1 MAQKRTTESKRRRL
15 LQALAGGLL
24 AAASPAI
31 RAQALGKVPREL
43 QPGQSI
49 YDLKGPVSVN
59 GVNATPNTV
68 ISPNATISTGERGQ
82 IVFVVGKDAFLLREN
97 STLSL
102 AGTNVLVQTLR
113 LATGALLSVF
123 GKSKHELLVPTAVIG
138 IRGTGVYAEA
148 RPEQSYICTCYGV
161 TDIRASGSSQSE
173 TIESEHHDA
182 PRYIVGTGND
192 RIQPA
197 PVINHTDEELMLI
210 ETLVG
215 RTPPFALFDDA
226 YGRSRRY

>member
-1 MAQKRTTESKRRRL
+1 MTPKRAPDSRRRSL

-24 AAASPAI
+24 AVVAPAV

-43 QPGQSI
+43 APGQSI
-49 YDLKGPVSVN
+49 YDLRGPVKVN
-59 GVNATPNTV
+59 GQVAAPNTL
-68 ISPNATISTGERGQ
+68 ISPHDTISTGKNGQ
-82 IVFVVGKDAFLLREN
+82 IIFVVGKDAFLLREN

-102 AGTNVLVQTLR
+102 AGTNILVHTLR

-123 GKSKHELLVPTAVIG
+123 GKSEHELVVPNATIG

-148 RPEQSYICTCYGV
+148 QPEQSYLCTCYGI
-161 TDIRASGSSQSE
+161 TEISATGTSQSE
-173 TIESEHHDA
+173 RIESRHHDA
-182 PRYIVGTGND
+182 PRYITGNGSD
-192 RIQPA
+192 RIRPA
-197 PVINHTDEELMLI
+197 PFINHTDEELMLI

-215 RTPPFALFDDA
+215 RTPPFGLFDDT